1 MRLPRI
7 YLLLIASVASVQLLL
22 RSGSPHE
29 ALKGQETTCTCCSED
44 AEMQESGNSRWEK
57 MEGAEWCEVEGLAA
71 TFWRGILD
79 FLGRA
84 SASSSTRAADRIV
97 YQFM

>member
-1 MRLPRI
+1 M
-7 YLLLIASVASVQLLL
+7 
-22 RSGSPHE
+22 G
-29 ALKGQETTCTCCSED
+29 
-44 AEMQESGNSRWEK
+44 
-57 MEGAEWCEVEGLAA
+57 GAEWCEIEGLAA
-71 TFWRGILD
+71 SFWRGILD